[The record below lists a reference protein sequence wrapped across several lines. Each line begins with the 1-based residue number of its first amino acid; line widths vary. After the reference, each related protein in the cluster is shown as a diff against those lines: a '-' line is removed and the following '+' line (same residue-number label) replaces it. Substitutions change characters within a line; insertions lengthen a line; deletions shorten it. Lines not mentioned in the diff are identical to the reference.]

1 MIYLSTGANGS
12 CKTLF
17 TLKLVRELQL
27 KDSRPVYYVA
37 DRFKPTSVI
46 TEEFGWKPFEFKDW
60 QGLPSGSIILCDEVH
75 RDLPKRPNSTAVP
88 PHIQMIAEHR
98 SRGFDF
104 FMMTQHP
111 SNLDTF
117 VTKIIGAPG
126 WHRHLKRVAGGSSI
140 TSVLQWDAV
149 NNTCEKHGSGR
160 NAQVTMQSQ
169 PKDVY
174 KWYES
179 AELHTAKVRIP
190 KQVIFILVALPLIVA
205 LLYFAVRSFG
215 PKHPAPSL
223 PVAGS
228 SLLSAVSAGGGGGG
242 GDRARPRTAAE
253 YISDYQPRFAG
264 LQHTAPVYDK
274 LTEPRRVPVPAAC
287 MKMSSKGC
295 KCFTQDATP
304 YPVDAATCLTIVA
317 NGVFLA
323 FSPDGSERETARSDR
338 SGSSAAS
345 AVPVVGPAD
354 NVLSWNDASGSL
366 VRPPAVVSAAVVP
379 VPELVVQRV
388 LGPRR

>member
-17 TLKLVRELQL
+17 TLKLVRDLQV

-37 DRFKPTSVI
+37 DRFKPTSVLI
-46 TEEFGWKPFEFKDW
+46 DEFGWKSFEFKDW
-60 QGLPSGSIILCDEVH
+60 QALPSGAIILCDEVH

-169 PKDVY
+169 PKEVY
-174 KWYES
+174 KWYDS

-190 KQVIFILVALPLIVA
+190 KQVIFILVAMPVIAA
-205 LLYFAVRSFG
+205 LLYFAVKSFG
-215 PKHPAPSL
+215 PKSPAAL
-223 PVAGS
+223 PVSG
-228 SLLSAVSAGGGGGG
+228 SAVQSFPVASSSGAL
-242 GDRARPRTAAE
+242 DRVQPRTSAE
-253 YISDYQPRFAG
+253 YLSDYRPRFAG

-274 LTEPRRVPVPAAC
+274 LTEPKRVPVPAAC
-287 MKMSSKGC
+287 VAMPSKGC

-304 YPVDAATCLTIVA
+304 YPIDAGTCASLIA
-317 NGVFLA
+317 GGMFYA
-323 FSPDGSERETARSDR
+323 FSPEGGDR
-338 SGSSAAS
+338 RDASHVDRALPVS
-345 AVPVVGPAD
+345 AVSGPTDGA
-354 NVLSWNDASGSL
+354 LSWNDASAP
-366 VRPPAVVSAAVVP
+366 RFIPAAAAGGAAAP
-379 VPELVVQRV
+379 VMAETVIQRV
-388 LGPRR
+388 VGPRR

>member
-37 DRFKPTSVI
+37 DRFKPTAVI
-46 TEEFGWKPFEFKDW
+46 TDEFGWKPFEFKDW
-60 QGLPSGSIILCDEVH
+60 QSLPSGAIILCDEVH

-174 KWYES
+174 KWYDS

-190 KQVIFILVALPLIVA
+190 KQVIFILVALPLIAA
-205 LLYFAVRSFG
+205 LLYFAVKSFG
-215 PKHPAPSL
+215 PKGPAAL
-223 PVAGS
+223 PVSG
-228 SLLSAVSAGGGGGG
+228 SAVQSFPVASSSSVGS
-242 GDRARPRTAAE
+242 DRVRLRTSAE
-253 YISDYQPRFAG
+253 YLDDYRPRFAG

-274 LTEPRRVPVPAAC
+274 LTEPKRVPVPAAC
-287 MKMSSKGC
+287 VAMPSKGC

-304 YPVDAATCLTIVA
+304 YPIDAGTCASLIAGGMFYAFAPEGGERRDVQGDRGISGVA
-317 NGVFLA
+317 AALPVAGP
-323 FSPDGSERETARSDR
+323 SDG
-338 SGSSAAS
+338 
-345 AVPVVGPAD
+345 
-354 NVLSWNDASGSL
+354 VLSWNDASASSRF
-366 VRPPAVVSAAVVP
+366 VPAAGP
-379 VPELVVQRV
+379 VNPVASPEPAIQRV
-388 LGPRR
+388 MVSRR

>member
-37 DRFKPTSVI
+37 DRFKPTSII
-46 TEEFGWKPFEFKDW
+46 TDDFGWKSFEFKDW
-60 QGLPSGSIILCDEVH
+60 QSLPSGSIILCDEVH

-126 WHRHLKRVAGGSSI
+126 WHRHLKRVAGGSTI

-169 PKDVY
+169 PKEVY
-174 KWYES
+174 TWYTS

-190 KQVIFILVALPLIVA
+190 KQVIFIIVSLPVIAALF
-205 LLYFAVRSFG
+205 YFAVRSFG
-215 PKHPAPSL
+215 PKPAALPPAGSAVQSFSAL
-223 PVAGS
+223 PVAGGS
-228 SLLSAVSAGGGGGG
+228 
-242 GDRARPRTAAE
+242 DRVRPRSSAE

-274 LTEPRRVPVPAAC
+274 LTEPHRVPVPAAC
-287 MKMSSKGC
+287 VKSVAKGC

-304 YPVDAATCLTIVA
+304 YPVDAAMCASIIA
-317 NGVFLA
+317 GGVFLA
-323 FSPDGSERETARSDR
+323 FSPEGAANRVAGADR
-338 SGSSAAS
+338 ASPSPLSAS
-345 AVPVVGPAD
+345 PVAGPSPG
-354 NVLSWNDASGSL
+354 VLSWNDSNVSHMPSSVVVASASAS
-366 VRPPAVVSAAVVP
+366 PSPEPAI
-379 VPELVVQRV
+379 QRV
-388 LGPRR
+388 MVSRR